1 MRLVCN
7 ESEFLD
13 SLESCK
19 RESNAAFGD
28 TNVILERY
36 LINPRHI
43 EVQVM
48 VDQYGNAV
56 YLHERDCSLQRRHQK
71 VIEEAPA
78 SYLSADFRAK
88 MGEVAIK
95 AAKAVGYVNAGTVEF
110 LLNGQSENEFFF
122 CEMNTRLQVSRNT
135 HSLL

>member
-36 LINPRHI
+36 LIDPRHI

>member
-36 LINPRHI
+36 LIDPRHI

-78 SYLSADFRAK
+78 SHLSADFRAK

-122 CEMNTRLQVSRNT
+122 CEMNTRLQVSRNA